1 MGVLKTRT
9 PFEPGNGNLEIPS
22 NMNTK
27 RIRKQAWAVALILLA
42 STTVHAQS
50 RYVAGDIV
58 DDFTLT
64 DRTTGNP
71 VRLSDFAG
79 SIVFLEWFAHWCPFC
94 VAAAPQ
100 VDAGIVDHYRNQGGN
115 PAGIPVVHIA
125 LNLQSDSQ
133 ARDRTATTTFVQRYG
148 FDPVLQDTQRVLARR
163 FADSGQP
170 IFAIINGVTNSPN
183 ARPWELLYTLQNYGS
198 TQSPIQQFRTAID
211 RVQAAPPGVPALRIP
226 QDRPATPG
234 VLRIELEA
242 EAQANFGIEV
252 SDDLLR
258 WTPHATLP
266 KGTRTLDLQLG
277 TGTESSRF
285 VRLTPVP

>member
-1 MGVLKTRT
+1 MRT
-9 PFEPGNGNLEIPS
+9 
-22 NMNTK
+22 
-27 RIRKQAWAVALILLA
+27 ALVPKPLLTTGLLLLA
-42 STTVHAQS
+42 TIHAWGQS

-58 DDFTLT
+58 ENFTLT
-64 DRTTGNP
+64 DRATGKP
-71 VRLSDFAG
+71 VSLSDFAG

-100 VDAGIVDHYRNQGGN
+100 VDSGIVDYYRGRGGN
-115 PAGIPVVHIA
+115 PAGIPVVHVA
-125 LNLQSDSQ
+125 LNLQSDTQ
-133 ARDRTATTTFVQRYG
+133 QRDRTATTTFVERYG

-163 FADSGQP
+163 FAESGQP

-198 TQSPIQQFRTAID
+198 TTSPITLFRTAID
-211 RVQAAPPGVPALRIP
+211 RVQAAPPGIPALRVSAV
-226 QDRPATPG
+226 RSTTPG
-234 VLRIELEA
+234 ALRIELDAEA
-242 EAQANFGIEV
+242 EASFGIEI

-277 TGTESSRF
+277 NGTESSRF
-285 VRLTPVP
+285 IRLTRTP

>member
-1 MGVLKTRT
+1 M
-9 PFEPGNGNLEIPS
+9 P
-22 NMNTK
+22 NTTLPK
-27 RIRKQAWAVALILLA
+27 LALAAALLLPA
-42 STTVHAQS
+42 STTVWSQS
-50 RYVAGDIV
+50 RYVAGDTV

-64 DRTTGNP
+64 DRATGNP
-71 VRLSDFAG
+71 VRLSDFTG

-125 LNLQSDSQ
+125 LNLQSDTAQ
-133 ARDRTATTTFVQRYG
+133 RDRTATTTFVQRYG

-198 TQSPIQQFRTAID
+198 TQSPIEQFRTAID
-211 RVQAAPPGVPALRIP
+211 RVEAAPPSLPALRVSST
-226 QDRPATPG
+226 RSTTPG
-234 VLRIELEA
+234 VLRIELDA
-242 EAQANFGIEV
+242 DAQANFDIEV

-258 WTPHATLP
+258 WTPHSTLP
-266 KGTRTLDLQLG
+266 KGTRTLDLSLG

-285 VRLTPVP
+285 IRLTRAP

>member
-1 MGVLKTRT
+1 MKTT
-9 PFEPGNGNLEIPS
+9 LVAKPFLTLGLLLLGSI
-22 NMNTK
+22 T
-27 RIRKQAWAVALILLA
+27 AWG
-42 STTVHAQS
+42 QS
-50 RYVAGDIV
+50 RYVAGDLV
-58 DDFTLT
+58 ENFTLT
-64 DRTTGNP
+64 DRATGNP
-71 VRLSDFAG
+71 VQLSDFAG

-100 VDAGIVDHYRNQGGN
+100 VHAGIVDYYRNQGGN
-115 PAGIPVVHIA
+115 PAGIPVVHVA
-125 LNLQSDSQ
+125 LNLQSDTQ
-133 ARDRTATTTFVQRYG
+133 QRDRTATTTFIQRYS

-198 TQSPIQQFRTAID
+198 TQSPIERFRAAID
-211 RVQAAPPGVPALRIP
+211 RVQAAPPGVPALRVSP
-226 QDRPATPG
+226 ERSVPPG
-234 VLRIELEA
+234 VLRIELDA
-242 EAQANFGIEV
+242 EAQAPFGIEV

-277 TGTESSRF
+277 TGAESSRF
-285 VRLTPVP
+285 IRLTRTP

>member
-1 MGVLKTRT
+1 MPNTTLPKLALAAVLLF
-9 PFEPGNGNLEIPS
+9 P
-22 NMNTK
+22 
-27 RIRKQAWAVALILLA
+27 A
-42 STTVHAQS
+42 STTVWSQS

-58 DDFTLT
+58 DNFTLT
-64 DRTTGNP
+64 DRATGNP
-71 VRLSDFAG
+71 VRLSDFTG

-100 VDAGIVDHYRNQGGN
+100 VDAGIVDHYRSQGGN

-125 LNLQSDSQ
+125 LNLQSDTAQ
-133 ARDRTATTTFVQRYG
+133 RDRTATTTFVQRYG

-183 ARPWELLYTLQNYGS
+183 ARPWELLYALQNYGS
-198 TQSPIQQFRTAID
+198 TQSPIEQFRAAID
-211 RVQAAPPGVPALRIP
+211 RVQSAPPSLPALRVSST
-226 QDRPATPG
+226 RTTTPG
-234 VLRIELEA
+234 VLRIELDVD
-242 EAQANFGIEV
+242 AQANFGIEV

-258 WTPHATLP
+258 WTPHSTLP
-266 KGTRTLDLQLG
+266 KGTRALDLSLG

-285 VRLTPVP
+285 VRLTQAP